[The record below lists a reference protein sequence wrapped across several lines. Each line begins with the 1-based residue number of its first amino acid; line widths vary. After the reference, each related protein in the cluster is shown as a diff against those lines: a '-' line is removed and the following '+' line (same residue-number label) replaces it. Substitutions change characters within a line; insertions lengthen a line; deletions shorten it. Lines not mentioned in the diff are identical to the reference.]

1 MRQATFGHGEYG
13 MIYDVQKAGVLKRF
27 SAFLL
32 DFILLCVLA
41 AGFAFLLAW
50 ITQVDKYTDTL
61 HGYYEEYGQKYG
73 VDFDISAE
81 DYNKLT
87 DEQKDV
93 YQEAYSA
100 IFSENRDAAK
110 AYKMSIM
117 LPILITTISLLL
129 SYIILEFVVP
139 LCLKNGQTVGK
150 KVFSLGVVFNNS
162 VRITTF
168 ALFVRAILG
177 KYTIG
182 TMFPV
187 MLIMLM
193 LYQQMGA
200 IIVLVLVAAL
210 VILQLA
216 LFIFTKTH
224 SFIHDILASTVVVD
238 LSSQMIFESTQ
249 ELIAY
254 KEQLSREQAERE
266 GKTHSSEQPV
276 NLDDVPVGE
285 EQAYIDKARAESKK
299 SKKKR

>member
-1 MRQATFGHGEYG
+1 MLATFGFGGTNARFVSAGSVVQNKFSGIERCPSINNS

-61 HGYYEEYGQKYG
+61 HGYYEQYGQKYG
-73 VDFDISAE
+73 VNFEISAE

-87 DEQKDV
+87 DEQKQL
-93 YQEAYSA
+93 YQDAYSA
-100 IFSENRDAAK
+100 IFMENHDAFK
-110 AYKMSIM
+110 AYRMSIM
-117 LPILITTISLLL
+117 LPILITTISILL

-162 VRITTF
+162 VRISTF
-168 ALFVRAILG
+168 ALFVRTILG

-182 TMFPV
+182 TMFPL

-193 LYQQMGA
+193 LYQRMGA
-200 IIVLVLVAAL
+200 ISVLVLIGAL
-210 VILQLA
+210 AVLQFG
-216 LFIFTKTH
+216 LFCFVRCSLMLIFLFFTLIFDDFC
-224 SFIHDILASTVVVD
+224 SF
-238 LSSQMIFESTQ
+238 
-249 ELIAY
+249 
-254 KEQLSREQAERE
+254 
-266 GKTHSSEQPV
+266 
-276 NLDDVPVGE
+276 
-285 EQAYIDKARAESKK
+285 
-299 SKKKR
+299 

>member
-1 MRQATFGHGEYG
+1 

-32 DFILLCVLA
+32 DFILLCVVA

-61 HGYYEEYGQKYG
+61 NGYYEEYGQRYG
-73 VDFDISAE
+73 VDFDISSE
-81 DYNKLT
+81 DYGKLT
-87 DEQKDV
+87 DEQRDL

-100 IFSENRDAAK
+100 IFSENSDAVK
-110 AYKMSIM
+110 AYNLSIM
-117 LPILITTISLLL
+117 LPILITTISLLI
-129 SYIILEFVVP
+129 SFIILEFVVP

-150 KVFSLGVVFNNS
+150 KVFGLGVVFNNS

-168 ALFVRAILG
+168 ALFVRSIFG

-193 LYQQMGA
+193 LYGQMRV
-200 IIVLVLVAAL
+200 IIVLILVAAL

-238 LSSQMIFESTQ
+238 LSSQMVFESTQ
-249 ELIAY
+249 ELISY

-266 GKTHSSEQPV
+266 GKTQSLEQPV

-285 EQAYIDKARAESKK
+285 EQAYIAKARAQSQK